1 MQSHA
6 KTRGNTEDDA
16 ETDTK
21 EQGHHGGIV
30 IGAEIAGDDDS
41 CPDSDGDKDCRYYRA
56 DYTGDDNVMGPA
68 GHIFG
73 KSGRH
78 FTEEVK

>member
-1 MQSHA
+1 MKSHA

-16 ETDTK
+16 ETETK
-21 EQGHHGGIV
+21 EQGQHGGII

-41 CPDSDGDKDCRYYRA
+41 CPDSDGDKDCGYYRA